1 MISFFKK
8 AHHYENIYQHFL
20 LYFNSKDKK
29 EEIFTKLYTGLK
41 IKPSIP
47 KQRKQI
53 IKKTPLF
60 FLHLQWTL
68 KSEILQVCSF
78 I

>member
-53 IKKTPLF
+53 IKKNPLF